1 MSDNKDIEDINI
13 NKEIQ
18 LEPVS
23 ALSEEDINLAKDI
36 DLEEAMEKEKEKEN
50 VQIIKFTLRLGD
62 VVVSKAPTNE
72 ILNENTF
79 FIEYIDKQKIKMV
92 NTENFEKTQLRINK
106 NGVIG
111 DGSITEIKII
121 SSNPNRG
128 YARQHGL
135 LTGTWINIHFG
146 GDIPFIITG
155 QITDLEKDMIEVKT
169 VEGETIYINFAYHGI
184 PEDLPIDA
192 FEIRPPPE
200 DLKEAEAE
208 LEVESGQNFVEE
220 IYNSDLEEGEPTREM
235 PVKKI
240 KANVERLIF
249 NANDIIFGDIIDV
262 QQFVEI
268 DKDKYRFDIETQ
280 TNDMLEEMI
289 SSIPNVKRTNN
300 VLNRLHTMI
309 TRFIQLRNLSSNFDK
324 NKNVTGFIKKGA
336 NDKPL
341 AEYLSEFKNTL
352 YWLMLVAKN
361 VKKIYLPDE
370 GNNYDRYGDV
380 ESIPEVNNILE
391 TSSLFRRYK
400 SNEGIEGQNKYSGL
414 YSALNPYLTP
424 FSSANL
430 EHSDAFSSE
439 NRIIVEGTVQTN
451 INAIIDNLGE
461 MYSTVVTRGKDT
473 TRKFIIQ
480 KYIIITS

>member
-23 ALSEEDINLAKDI
+23 ALSEEDINLAK
-36 DLEEAMEKEKEKEN
+36 EEPEEEPPVEEPKF
-50 VQIIKFTLRLGD
+50 IKFTLRLGD
-62 VVVSKAPTNE
+62 VIVIQAPTNE
-72 ILNENTF
+72 ILNTNTF
-79 FIEYIDKQKIKMV
+79 FIEYIDKQKIKLV
-92 NTENFEKTQLRINK
+92 NVENFEKTQLRINK
-106 NGVIG
+106 TGTIG

-200 DLKEAEAE
+200 EVKEKEKEAQAEDLGEEKEA
-208 LEVESGQNFVEE
+208 QEE
-220 IYNSDLEEGEPTREM
+220 INSDLEEGEIDEPYREV

-240 KANVERLIF
+240 KANVERLVF
-249 NANDIIFGDIIDV
+249 NANDIVFGDTINI

-280 TNDMLEEMI
+280 TNDMLEEML
-289 SSIPNVKRTNN
+289 STIPNVKRSSN
-300 VLNRLHTMI
+300 VLNKLHIMI
-309 TRFIQLRNLSSNFDK
+309 TRFIQLRELSSNFDK
-324 NKNVTGFIKKGA
+324 NKNVIGFIKKGA

-352 YWLMLVAKN
+352 YWVMLVA
-361 VKKIYLPDE
+361 
-370 GNNYDRYGDV
+370 
-380 ESIPEVNNILE
+380 
-391 TSSLFRRYK
+391 
-400 SNEGIEGQNKYSGL
+400 
-414 YSALNPYLTP
+414 
-424 FSSANL
+424 
-430 EHSDAFSSE
+430 
-439 NRIIVEGTVQTN
+439 
-451 INAIIDNLGE
+451 
-461 MYSTVVTRGKDT
+461 
-473 TRKFIIQ
+473 
-480 KYIIITS
+480 